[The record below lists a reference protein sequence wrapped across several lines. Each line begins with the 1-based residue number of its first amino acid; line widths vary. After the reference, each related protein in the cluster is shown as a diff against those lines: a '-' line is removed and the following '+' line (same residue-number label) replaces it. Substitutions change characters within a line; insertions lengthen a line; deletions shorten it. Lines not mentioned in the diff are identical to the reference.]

1 MTTSLY
7 GKTGKKIKIMKSY
20 SQAGQDLFVY
30 YFNNGKIGKFLDLG
44 CSLPKKINNTYLL
57 ELNGWDGVSLDIQD
71 FNEQWKERNS
81 LFIQTD
87 CLNIDYNQLLNN
99 HYSDKVID
107 YLTLDMEGCG
117 DRFKLL
123 QKVFES
129 DYTFKIITIE
139 HDAYLGVDFINNEKI
154 PQRDFLKS
162 KGYKLVCSDISH
174 TKDPDL
180 FFEDWWVNPTYF
192 NENIISLWENDKVS
206 CDKIFDKLNITY
218 DIANDSLF

>member
-1 MTTSLY
+1 MIMNLY
-7 GKTGKKIKIMKSY
+7 GKIGKKNKIMKSY

-30 YFNNGKIGKFLDLG
+30 HINNGKIGKFLDLG

-57 ELNGWDGVSLDIQD
+57 ELSGWDGISLDIQD
-71 FNEQWKERNS
+71 FNQQWKERNS

-129 DYTFKIITIE
+129 EYSFKIITIE
-139 HDAYLGVDFINNEKI
+139 HDSYLGENFIKNEKI

-174 TKDPDL
+174 IKDPNL
-180 FFEDWWVNPTYF
+180 YFEDWWVNPQYF
-192 NENIISLWENDKVS
+192 DEEKISLWESDKTS
-206 CDKIFDKLNITY
+206 CDKIFDKLNINY
-218 DIANDSLF
+218 EICVD

>member
-1 MTTSLY
+1 MNLY
-7 GKTGKKIKIMKSY
+7 GKIGKKNKIMKSY

-30 YFNNGKIGKFLDLG
+30 HINNGKIGKFLDLG

-57 ELNGWDGVSLDIQD
+57 ELSGWDGISLDIQD
-71 FNEQWKERNS
+71 FNQQWKERNS

-129 DYTFKIITIE
+129 EYSFKIITIE
-139 HDAYLGVDFINNEKI
+139 HDSYLGENFIKNEKI

-174 TKDPDL
+174 IKDPNL
-180 FFEDWWVNPTYF
+180 YFEDWWVNPQYF
-192 NENIISLWENDKVS
+192 DEEKISLWESDKTS
-206 CDKIFDKLNITY
+206 CDKIFDKLNINY
-218 DIANDSLF
+218 EICVD

>member
-1 MTTSLY
+1 MNLY
-7 GKTGKKIKIMKSY
+7 GKIGKKNKIMKSY

-30 YFNNGKIGKFLDLG
+30 HINNGKIGKFLDLG

-57 ELNGWDGVSLDIQD
+57 ELSGWDGISLDIQD
-71 FNEQWKERNS
+71 FNQQWKERNS

-129 DYTFKIITIE
+129 EYSFKIITIE
-139 HDAYLGVDFINNEKI
+139 HDSYLGENFIKNEKI
-154 PQRDFLKS
+154 PQRDF
-162 KGYKLVCSDISH
+162 
-174 TKDPDL
+174 
-180 FFEDWWVNPTYF
+180 
-192 NENIISLWENDKVS
+192 
-206 CDKIFDKLNITY
+206 
-218 DIANDSLF
+218 